1 MVGRAASLR
10 RSWALGLVA
19 TSLCGLATPAPAG
32 AGDVAVLLSARVD
45 AYSDALRGFKASLR
59 GHRVVETYDMEGDAG
74 RGTRLLGQIE
84 SKEKPDLI
92 FAVGVWALKATLEAP
107 PSTPVVY
114 AMVLNPESV
123 VGGRSANVTG
133 ASMNVSVAESLR
145 LLRKLGPQ
153 IKRVGLVYSKDK
165 TGYLVDEAKALAAG
179 LGIELVAR
187 SASSPGKAMQAGDSI
202 QKAGID
208 AYWYLPDEMMLAAP
222 VSKHVFLT
230 AHRHGIPILGMSERQ
245 AQMGALLTLSFASSK
260 DIGSQAGELAN
271 SILAGR
277 RTSEIPGTS
286 AREVS
291 LTVNLK
297 TARKLGVTIPES
309 ILVAANELIK

>member
-1 MVGRAASLR
+1 
-10 RSWALGLVA
+10 
-19 TSLCGLATPAPAG
+19 
-32 AGDVAVLLSARVD
+32 
-45 AYSDALRGFKASLR
+45 
-59 GHRVVETYDMEGDAG
+59 
-74 RGTRLLGQIE
+74 
-84 SKEKPDLI
+84 
-92 FAVGVWALKATLEAP
+92 
-107 PSTPVVY
+107 
-114 AMVLNPESV
+114 
-123 VGGRSANVTG
+123 
-133 ASMNVSVAESLR
+133 
-145 LLRKLGPQ
+145 
-153 IKRVGLVYSKDK
+153 
-165 TGYLVDEAKALAAG
+165 
-179 LGIELVAR
+179 VAR
-187 SASSPGKAMQAGDSI
+187 AASSPGKAIQAVDSI

>member
-1 MVGRAASLR
+1 MDGRAASLR
-10 RSWALGLVA
+10 RPWALGLVA
-19 TSLCGLATPAPAG
+19 FSLFALTTSSPAV

-45 AYSDALRGFKASLR
+45 AYSDALRGFKSSLQ

-74 RGTRLLGQIE
+74 RGSKLLGQIE
-84 SKEKPDLI
+84 SKGKPDLI
-92 FAVGVWALKATLEAP
+92 FAIGVWALKATLKSP

-187 SASSPGKAMQAGDSI
+187 SASSPGKAIQAVDSI

>member
-1 MVGRAASLR
+1 MDGRTASLR
-10 RSWALGLVA
+10 RSWALGLA
-19 TSLCGLATPAPAG
+19 LPLLCCLAASPPAV
-32 AGDVAVLLSARVD
+32 AGDVAVLMSARVD
-45 AYSDALRGFKASLR
+45 AYSDALRGFESSLQ
-59 GHRVVETYDMEGDAG
+59 GHRVVDTYDMEGDEG
-74 RGTRLLGQIE
+74 RGKKLLRSME
-84 SKEKPDLI
+84 SGEKPDLI
-92 FAVGVWALKATLEAP
+92 FAIGVWALKATLKTP

-133 ASMNVSVAESLR
+133 ASMNVPVGESLQ
-145 LLRKLGPQ
+145 LLRQLGPQ
-153 IKRVGLVYSKDK
+153 IKRVGLVYSQEK
-165 TGYLVDEAKALAAG
+165 TGYLVDQAKALAAR
-179 LGIELVAR
+179 LDIEILAR
-187 SASSPGKAMQAGDSI
+187 SASSPREAIQAVEAI

-230 AHRHGIPILGMSERQ
+230 AHRHGIPILGMSARQ
-245 AQMGALLTLSFASSK
+245 AKMGALLTLSFASSK

-277 RTSEIPGTS
+277 RTSEVPGTS

-309 ILVAANELIK
+309 ILVTANKLIK